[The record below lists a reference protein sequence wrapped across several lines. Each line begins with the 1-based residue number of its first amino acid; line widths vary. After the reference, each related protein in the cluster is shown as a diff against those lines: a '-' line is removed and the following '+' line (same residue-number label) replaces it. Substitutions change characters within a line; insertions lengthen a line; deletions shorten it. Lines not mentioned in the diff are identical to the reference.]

1 MFELGD
7 LGPELHRSMGECAA
21 KLGNIDALLAV
32 GDLAWNIYDAA
43 QQAGMTNVYYAQDQ
57 AAAKTLLPNFIRP
70 GAVILV
76 KASRGMAF
84 EELTRELQQLTRK
97 T

>member
-1 MFELGD
+1 
-7 LGPELHRSMGECAA
+7 
-21 KLGNIDALLAV
+21 
-32 GDLAWNIYDAA
+32 
-43 QQAGMTNVYYAQDQ
+43 MTQPRITPSEVEVAE
-57 AAAKTLLPNFIRP
+57 AAKTLLPNFIRP